1 MRPETW
7 KLTRWGKSGK
17 LVKLSLMMFNICL
30 CFCILLGYV
39 NNICIYIYT
48 LYTYLL
54 PSQVFEVSNEQL
66 IRTHL
71 SFSTA
76 APVGVL
82 AIPSLSRAPVH
93 WLAMFTP
100 SMLEYPVPWSYTYI
114 AVKWLSYNMCIFYII
129 IYRYKYI
136 YICTCVYT

>member
-1 MRPETW
+1 M
-7 KLTRWGKSGK
+7 
-17 LVKLSLMMFNICL
+17 KLSLMMFNICL

-39 NNICIYIYT
+39 NKIYVYIYIYT

-93 WLAMFTP
+93 
-100 SMLEYPVPWSYTYI
+100 
-114 AVKWLSYNMCIFYII
+114 
-129 IYRYKYI
+129 
-136 YICTCVYT
+136 